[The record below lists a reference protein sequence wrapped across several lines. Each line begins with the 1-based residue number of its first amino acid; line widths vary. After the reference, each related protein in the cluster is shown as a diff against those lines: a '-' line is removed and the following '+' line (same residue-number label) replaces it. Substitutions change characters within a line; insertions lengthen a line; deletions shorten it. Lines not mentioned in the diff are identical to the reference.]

1 MLMTQMLSKSKILYE
16 NLQRKY
22 SRKINLDLTRIKK
35 ALGKLNNPH
44 IHLSNVIQFAGS
56 SGKFSCLKT
65 VLHFLE
71 ADKKKVSATIS
82 PHLFSVRERFYIDR
96 QYLSL
101 DKIKK
106 FENIIQKTKVKI
118 TLYELLV
125 LIYFLACK
133 DRKNID
139 FHLTEFGCGY
149 RGDALNVFKKPR
161 AIIISNLNLQH
172 KDILKVK
179 NIKEVCKEKC
189 GYLPNNTQIFIG
201 KQKASTLKII
211 KKVLK
216 NNTSEIFYPDK
227 WKILYKKNRVFYLD
241 RDNRIEIK
249 NKNIFSKGLFNNLGL
264 GIYVALSLGVQRSTI
279 KRVIPDIF
287 FSARIQHIKRGKL
300 KKLIK
305 FNQQLIIDGC
315 HAPAEAKN
323 FASYLKTLKTP
334 LYGIVGI
341 LKNKEPEKI
350 LKEFKGVFKKLICV
364 QIPNEPNALSSHQ
377 LRCIAEK
384 NNFEAIEAK
393 NLHDAFK
400 KISTKGT
407 FCIFGSLYLSG
418 HALSL
423 N

>member
-1 MLMTQMLSKSKILYE
+1 MLQLSTKLYKK
-16 NLQRKY
+16 LQRQY
-22 SRKINLDLTRIKK
+22 SRRINLDLKRIKK
-35 ALGKLNNPH
+35 ALERLNNPH
-44 IHLSNVIQFAGS
+44 IHLSNVVQFAGS
-56 SGKFSCLKT
+56 SGKFSCLKS
-65 VLHFLE
+65 LRQFLE
-71 ADKKKVSATIS
+71 ADGKKVSSKIS
-82 PHLFSVRERFYIDR
+82 PHLFSLRERFYMGNGK
-96 QYLSL
+96 YLSL

-106 FENIIQKTKVKI
+106 FQKIVKKTKVKI
-118 TLYELLV
+118 TLYELMV

-133 DRKNID
+133 SKKIID
-139 FHLTEFGCGY
+139 WNLTEFGCGY

-179 NIKEVCKEKC
+179 NIKDICKEKC

-216 NNTSEIFYPDK
+216 NNKSEIFYPDK
-227 WKILYKKNRVFYLD
+227 WRIIYKKNKVFYLD
-241 RDNRIEIK
+241 KNNKIQIK

-264 GIYVALSLGVQRSTI
+264 SIYVALNFGVKKSIIEKTLP
-279 KRVIPDIF
+279 KIF
-287 FSARIQHIKRGKL
+287 FPARIQHIKQGKL

-305 FNQQLIIDGC
+305 PNQKLIIDGC

-323 FASYLKTLKTP
+323 FAEYLKTLETP

-350 LKEFKGVFKKLICV
+350 LKEFKGVFKKLICI
-364 QIPNEPNALSSHQ
+364 QIPDEPNALSSYQ
-377 LRCIAEK
+377 LLCIAEK
-384 NNFEAIEAK
+384 SNFKTIEAK
-393 NLHDAFK
+393 NLQDAFN

-407 FCIFGSLYLSG
+407 FCIFGSLYLVG
-418 HALSL
+418 HALSK